1 MFDLIKKTM
10 LAGVGLAAMTR
21 EKIEETIDELVKK
34 GKLSEKEGKEI
45 VEELIEKS
53 KTAKKD
59 LEEKIEKIVTISLK
73 RLNIPTRD
81 ELTEIKKRIE
91 RLEGSKD
98 EQAST
103 EG

>member
-21 EKIEETIDELVKK
+21 EKIEKTIDELVKK

-53 KTAKKD
+53 KTTKKD
-59 LEEKIEKIVTISLK
+59 LEKKTEKIITKSLK

-91 RLEGSKD
+91 RLEKS
-98 EQAST
+98 E
-103 EG
+103 EE

>member
-59 LEEKIEKIVTISLK
+59 LEEKIEKIVTKSLK
-73 RLNIPTRD
+73 KLNIPTRD
-81 ELTEIKKRIE
+81 ELTEIKKKIE
-91 RLEGSKD
+91 RLEKSED
-98 EQAST
+98 E
-103 EG
+103 

>member
-21 EKIEETIDELVKK
+21 EKIEETIDEFVKK
-34 GKLSEKEGKEI
+34 GRLSEKEGKEI

-59 LEEKIEKIVTISLK
+59 LEEKIEKIVTKSLK
-73 RLNIPTRD
+73 KLNIPTRD
-81 ELTEIKKRIE
+81 ELTEIKKKIE
-91 RLEGSKD
+91 RLEKSED
-98 EQAST
+98 E
-103 EG
+103 

>member
-21 EKIEETIDELVKK
+21 EKIEETIDEFVKK

-59 LEEKIEKIVTISLK
+59 LEEKIEKIVTKSLK
-73 RLNIPTRD
+73 KLNIPTRD
-81 ELTEIKKRIE
+81 ELTEIKKKIE
-91 RLEGSKD
+91 RLEKSED
-98 EQAST
+98 E
-103 EG
+103 

>member
-21 EKIEETIDELVKK
+21 EKIEETIDEFVKK

-59 LEEKIEKIVTISLK
+59 LEEKIEKIVTKSLK
-73 RLNIPTRD
+73 KLNIPTRD
-81 ELTEIKKRIE
+81 ELTEIKEKIE
-91 RLEGSKD
+91 RLEKSED
-98 EQAST
+98 E
-103 EG
+103 